1 MIKYTS
7 LKIWLNMSSKNELEE
22 HTLVLELILNNILS
36 LVAIQTHIKLNLDW
50 DLIRFYFSVVDISVT
65 R

>member
-1 MIKYTS
+1 
-7 LKIWLNMSSKNELEE
+7 MSSKNELEE